1 MKYEWNPGWQ
11 RTDEDHG
18 RAALLSSALILHRP
32 ASRSAAISSIPQRGP
47 VWQEGLTGS
56 GNTEDAPVKAA
67 GFSHPNTLPTIQ
79 ACGAG
84 QASKPTLLS
93 TTIFPHQ
100 EGQEVLLLTAKGCSH
115 PLFLLSCLL
124 YPAYQ
129 LDKCLKRTSQFL
141 SSPTSS
147 FSFVT
152 AKSDCGT

>member
-1 MKYEWNPGWQ
+1 MDETWSLLVKYEWNPGWQ

-18 RAALLSSALILHRP
+18 RAATCTALLSSALILHRP

-67 GFSHPNTLPTIQ
+67 GFSQPHTLPTIQ

-84 QASKPTLLS
+84 RASKPTVLS

-100 EGQEVLLLTAKGCSH
+100 EGQEVLVLTAKGCSH
-115 PLFLLSCLL
+115 PALCSFCPVRFSVH
-124 YPAYQ
+124 
-129 LDKCLKRTSQFL
+129 
-141 SSPTSS
+141 PTDWIN
-147 FSFVT
+147 V
-152 AKSDCGT
+152 